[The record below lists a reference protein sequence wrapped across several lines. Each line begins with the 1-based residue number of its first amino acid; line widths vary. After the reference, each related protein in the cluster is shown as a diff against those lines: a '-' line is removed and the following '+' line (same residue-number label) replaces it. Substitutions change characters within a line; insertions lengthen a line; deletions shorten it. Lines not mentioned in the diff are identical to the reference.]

1 MVRSHLTRRRAGS
14 APGKGGALSAGA
26 GVPAQ
31 DSFPCTMQIQGLEL
45 RGEDAGGSP
54 HKPVVPDALE
64 EVQGLLQAVG
74 LVVLPNDHVVAA
86 AGHHEDDGSHII
98 EALDPL
104 AALIA
109 LAAHIEH
116 VEVDFVHL
124 ELGLKDS
131 RSQDAAAEQ
140 VLKQSLRLSGLTKTN
155 PSVNHCQPG
164 AKMLTGL
171 ERRLCILCPLRR
183 GAYLVAGHVVSLLD
197 DVNLVQEAGSRRK
210 THGGDHTFRPICPLF
225 LPSHKVQ
232 LSENDHPM
240 KFIRVKRMP
249 YKGSRK

>member
-1 MVRSHLTRRRAGS
+1 MLQEREDAWS
-14 APGKGGALSAGA
+14 P
-26 GVPAQ
+26 
-31 DSFPCTMQIQGLEL
+31 QGLPWSTML
-45 RGEDAGGSP
+45 TAGGPRETYFSFL
-54 HKPVVPDALE
+54 KKGTVY
-64 EVQGLLQAVG
+64 LL
-74 LVVLPNDHVVAA
+74 
-86 AGHHEDDGSHII
+86 
-98 EALDPL
+98 
-104 AALIA
+104 
-109 LAAHIEH
+109 
-116 VEVDFVHL
+116 EVDFVHL